1 MNLQGKSIGR
11 SAAERDTARHLVTVR
26 VPEPYEG
33 VGNALQS
40 TFSPARDSLPA
51 DMMALLDRLDRH

>member
-11 SAAERDTARHLVTVR
+11 SAAERDAARHLVTVR

-33 VGNALQS
+33 VGNALRS
-40 TFSPARDSLPA
+40 TFSPARDALPA